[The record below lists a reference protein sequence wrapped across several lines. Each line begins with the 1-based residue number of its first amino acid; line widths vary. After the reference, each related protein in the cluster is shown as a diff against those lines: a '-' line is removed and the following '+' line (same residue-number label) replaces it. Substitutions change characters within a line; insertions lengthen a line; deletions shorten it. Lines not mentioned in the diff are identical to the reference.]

1 MIKRMIML
9 VVAALFAMSVMVP
22 AALAA
27 PLPDNCTKDQGTVT
41 CTTFEGP
48 GNNQAGVGET
58 TATETQGNTKNKSP
72 EEPQNLEDTSGCN
85 PALVQREALQP
96 VGVAWRGGDKG
107 VCARTPPAS
116 LLTSRRA
123 RPRAY

>member
-27 PLPDNCTKDQGTVT
+27 PLPDNCTKTQGEVT

-58 TATETQGNTKNKSP
+58 TTTETQGNTENTSP
-72 EEPQNLEDTSGCN
+72 EPQDLQSGSSCN
-85 PALVQREALQP
+85 PP
-96 VGVAWRGGDKG
+96 
-107 VCARTPPAS
+107 
-116 LLTSRRA
+116 TSQGA
-123 RPRAY
+123 PCNP

>member
-41 CTTFEGP
+41 CTEGP
-48 GNNQAGVGET
+48 GMNQGGVGT
-58 TATETQGNTKNKSP
+58 TDETQGNTTNK
-72 EEPQNLEDTSGCN
+72 N
-85 PALVQREALQP
+85 PAPQDLECEKNPPKAQ
-96 VGVAWRGGDKG
+96 GGAIGD
-107 VCARTPPAS
+107 CPA
-116 LLTSRRA
+116 
-123 RPRAY
+123 

>member
-27 PLPDNCTKDQGTVT
+27 PLPDNCTKVQGEVT

-58 TATETQGNTKNKSP
+58 TTTETQGNTENTSP
-72 EEPQNLEDTSGCN
+72 EPQDLQSGSSCKPPTSQGAPCN
-85 PALVQREALQP
+85 P
-96 VGVAWRGGDKG
+96 
-107 VCARTPPAS
+107 
-116 LLTSRRA
+116 
-123 RPRAY
+123 